1 MATPGYLRFPHVHGD
16 LLAFV
21 AEDDVWLAPAGGGRA
36 WRLTTDGGQ
45 ASHPRFSPDG
55 ATIAWTSWRDGGVPE
70 IYTAAIDDGTGGPA
84 TRRTYWGDVRTRST
98 GWTQAGE
105 VLATSATGQ
114 PTTQRTW
121 AHAVPLAGP
130 PRRLLFGQVNDLAL
144 TSTATALLTGQR
156 GDPAYWKRYRGGT
169 GGRLWVATGDRP
181 LFAQVLRQLTGQ
193 FASPMLVSGRLAFI
207 SDHEGTGNIY
217 SAALDGT
224 DLRRHTDH
232 DGFYARNAATDGT
245 RVVYHLAGDIWLL
258 DSLDADAQPRKLE
271 LQLGAP
277 PAARAPKLITA
288 EDDLGDLDSDRTGQA
303 SVVTVRGTVHWLTH
317 ADGPARALLVDPAA
331 RARLPRV
338 LGKTGKVAW
347 VTDADGP
354 DAIQI
359 AEVEPEQA
367 GPPRTIA
374 AGAVGDV
381 LSLEASPDGTKLAVA
396 AADGRL
402 LLIDVESAEVTE
414 LAGNDD
420 GEVEDISWSPDSAW
434 LAWAQPGPQP
444 QARIRLARIED
455 QLTVDVTDGRF
466 VDSHPVFTA
475 DGLYLAFLSRRT
487 FDPVYDMHS
496 FDLSFPFGARPYL
509 VPLAAHTLS
518 PFGPQPGGRAAGAG
532 ENSKDS
538 EERTA
543 LTVDTETI
551 SSRVVA
557 VPVDEARYFSLAAVK
572 GGLVWLRY
580 PLTGVLG
587 DGAADPEENRHRP
600 TLERFDLRKREA
612 SVLTSEVSWFAVSGD
627 GARLVIGDEH
637 KVRVVP
643 SDRKVD
649 NGSSDEAVTVDLSR
663 ARFQADPG
671 ALWTHAYGEF
681 GRLLRR
687 DFWTTDMSGVDWDG
701 VLDQY
706 RFLLDRVRSSAE
718 FGDLLW
724 EVAAELG
731 TSHAYVHPTSTF
743 TARNTLRGAP
753 AALLG
758 ADVSRSADGRWLVTR
773 VLPGESSD
781 PHARSPFAAPGVA
794 VRAGDEILAVDG
806 RPVDPVYGPWPGL
819 AGTHGK
825 PVELTI
831 RPADPSLVP
840 RAPAAADEDSDSGGS
855 EAAKPGADA
864 GSPQG
869 GEPGQDAET
878 GKDDAEPGK
887 DDAEPGQDAEAGQ
900 AAEAGGA
907 ASSAT

>member
-1 MATPGYLRFPHVHGD
+1 MNRVATPGYLRFPHVHGD

-21 AEDDVWLAPAGGGRA
+21 AEDDVWLAPADGGRA

-55 ATIAWTSWRDGGVPE
+55 ATVAWTSWRDGGIPE
-70 IYTAAIDDGTGGPA
+70 VYTAAIDDGTGGPA
-84 TRRTYWGDVRTRST
+84 TRRTYWGDLRTRTT
-98 GWTQAGE
+98 GWTDAGE
-105 VLATSATGQ
+105 VLATTAADQ
-114 PTTQRTW
+114 PTAQRTW
-121 AHAVPLAGP
+121 AYAVPLDGP

-144 TSTATALLTGQR
+144 TITATALLTGQR

-169 GGRLWVATGDRP
+169 GGRLWVATADDP
-181 LFAQVLRQLTGQ
+181 LFTRVLGHLNGQ
-193 FASPMLVSGRLAFI
+193 FASPMLISGRLVFI

-217 SAALDGT
+217 SAALDGS

-258 DSLDADAQPRKLE
+258 DSLDADAQPRKLD

-288 EDDLGDLDSDRTGQA
+288 EDNLGDLDCDKTGQA

-338 LGKTGKVAW
+338 LGKTGTVAW
-347 VTDADGP
+347 VTDAEGP

-367 GPPRTIA
+367 GPARTIA
-374 AGAVGDV
+374 SGAIGDV
-381 LSLEASPDGTKLAVA
+381 ASLEASPDGAKLAVA
-396 AADGRL
+396 AHDGRL

-414 LAGNDD
+414 LASNDD
-420 GEVEDISWSPDSAW
+420 GEVEDISWSSDSAW

-444 QARIRLARIED
+444 QARIRIARIDD

-466 VDSHPVFTA
+466 VDSHPVFTT

-518 PFGPQPGGRAAGAG
+518 PFGPQPGGRPVGAG
-532 ENSKDS
+532 ENSKDPG

-587 DGAADPEENRHRP
+587 DGAADPEENRHKP

-612 SVLTSEVSWFAVSGD
+612 SALTSEVSWFAVSGD
-627 GARLVIGDEH
+627 GARLVIGDERV
-637 KVRVVP
+637 VRVVP

-671 ALWTHAYGEF
+671 ALWTHAYAEF

-687 DFWTTDMSGVDWDG
+687 DFWTPDH
-701 VLDQY
+701 
-706 RFLLDRVRSSAE
+706 VRRR
-718 FGDLLW
+718 
-724 EVAAELG
+724 LG
-731 TSHAYVHPTSTF
+731 
-743 TARNTLRGAP
+743 
-753 AALLG
+753 
-758 ADVSRSADGRWLVTR
+758 RSARR
-773 VLPGESSD
+773 V
-781 PHARSPFAAPGVA
+781 
-794 VRAGDEILAVDG
+794 
-806 RPVDPVYGPWPGL
+806 PV
-819 AGTHGK
+819 
-825 PVELTI
+825 
-831 RPADPSLVP
+831 PA
-840 RAPAAADEDSDSGGS
+840 
-855 EAAKPGADA
+855 
-864 GSPQG
+864 
-869 GEPGQDAET
+869 
-878 GKDDAEPGK
+878 
-887 DDAEPGQDAEAGQ
+887 
-900 AAEAGGA
+900 
-907 ASSAT
+907 